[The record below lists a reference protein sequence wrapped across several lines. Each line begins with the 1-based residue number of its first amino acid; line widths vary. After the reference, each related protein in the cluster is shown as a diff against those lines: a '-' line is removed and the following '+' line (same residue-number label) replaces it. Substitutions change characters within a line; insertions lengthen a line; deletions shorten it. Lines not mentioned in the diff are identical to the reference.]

1 MLSVSGLRPILVL
14 LVWLCITLYIWVS
27 SLKVCDSLV
36 RQEPQKNELD
46 YFPTDRLP
54 EPEDGF
60 FDDDFEAE
68 VSICQRISAVL
79 FLLRA
84 IYRPHNVYC
93 LNIDTKSS
101 VEFLEAV
108 RSVAS
113 VYPTCLSQYSWW
125 RSILS
130 AGFSRLMADINC
142 MKDLLRHPVKWKYVI
157 NMPGQQFPL
166 RTNLEL
172 VRILKQY
179 NGANDIEGLTGDML
193 VADRYKYKHIYVKDK
208 QTGQLQIKKV
218 YQPNP
223 PPPHNLEM
231 LKGSTYGTFSRAF
244 VEFALRDK
252 VAKDFLE
259 WCKLIKSPD
268 EYFWATLHHSKNI
281 SVPGGYRGHPH
292 SKPWLTSYSLWIS
305 NINYSC
311 ATMYIHKI
319 CILTPEDFPLL
330 LNKTQLFANKFYITH
345 HPAALHCLDEMIF
358 NLTITVESV
367 ENVVE
372 GVESVVESVVEGV
385 ESVVESVVEGVESV
399 VESVVEG
406 VESVESVVE
415 SVKSV
420 VEGVESVVESVV
432 EGVESV
438 VESVVEGVESVIEG
452 LKCVESVVEG
462 VESVVEGVESV
473 VEGFKS
479 VVEGV
484 ESVVESVES
493 VVESVVEGVESV
505 VESVVE
511 GVESAV
517 ESVVEGVESVVES
530 VVEGVESVVEGV
542 ESVVEG
548 VESVVESVVEGVE
561 SVVEGVKS
569 VVESVVEGFESVVES
584 VVEGVESV
592 VEDVESVVESVES
605 VVESVVDGVE
615 SVVESVES
623 VVI

>member
-1 MLSVSGLRPILVL
+1 MSGLQGLRPILVL

-54 EPEDGF
+54 ESEDSF

-68 VSICQRISAVL
+68 VLFVKESRPWLTSSDQIQPGHHLANDTLNATEVDMEGEGITFETAVKRKWVGFPELAGSDCQSALYSTTNNSFFPQTVKRLSETDYLSDTDNCFTFRYKYGFSRHPKVSEDERKFPIAFIILFYKDLDQVL

-108 RSVAS
+108 RSVARCLPNVFVAS
-113 VYPTCLSQYSWW
+113 KLESIVY
-125 RSILS
+125 

-193 VADRYKYKHIYVKDK
+193 VADRYQYKHIYVKDK

-244 VEFALRDK
+244 VEFALGDK

-281 SVPGGYRGHPH
+281 SVPGGYRDHPH

-305 NINYSC
+305 NINNSC

-358 NLTITVESV
+358 NLTITGQTR
-367 ENVVE
+367 NLTIYKNLPFARAQRRNT
-372 GVESVVESVVEGV
+372 G
-385 ESVVESVVEGVESV
+385 
-399 VESVVEG
+399 
-406 VESVESVVE
+406 
-415 SVKSV
+415 KR
-420 VEGVESVVESVV
+420 
-432 EGVESV
+432 
-438 VESVVEGVESVIEG
+438 
-452 LKCVESVVEG
+452 LHH
-462 VESVVEGVESV
+462 
-473 VEGFKS
+473 
-479 VVEGV
+479 
-484 ESVVESVES
+484 
-493 VVESVVEGVESV
+493 
-505 VESVVE
+505 
-511 GVESAV
+511 
-517 ESVVEGVESVVES
+517 
-530 VVEGVESVVEGV
+530 
-542 ESVVEG
+542 
-548 VESVVESVVEGVE
+548 
-561 SVVEGVKS
+561 
-569 VVESVVEGFESVVES
+569 
-584 VVEGVESV
+584 
-592 VEDVESVVESVES
+592 
-605 VVESVVDGVE
+605 
-615 SVVESVES
+615 
-623 VVI
+623 